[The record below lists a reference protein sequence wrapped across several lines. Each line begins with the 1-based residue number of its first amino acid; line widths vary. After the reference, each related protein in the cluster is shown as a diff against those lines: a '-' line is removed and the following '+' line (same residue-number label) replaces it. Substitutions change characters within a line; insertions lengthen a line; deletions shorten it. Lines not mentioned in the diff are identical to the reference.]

1 MKCLSLLFTFFLIS
15 LLNAEEIVIYSTES
29 AQYSANNCCTLSII
43 TNQNGDELD
52 SKSCFNTANYGCM
65 RSKSAPFWIFDL
77 SQLNGN
83 EDFQSIQFK
92 GNLPIGGWFAVYFS
106 VSSSVGQLSTTIAS
120 ELWNGGH
127 WSYGDGQYSGF
138 SWSMG
143 DFSQNLSLDIILPG
157 IISGQLNILAYVS
170 SWNSIDNTGE
180 NAPRLVIEYES
191 IIVAPTGLQY
201 NIQGSS
207 VMLTWD
213 ALTDADYY
221 KLERSTDS
229 LFIEGVETSYIQDNN
244 YTDDNIEYNIE
255 YFYRVAANIGFWTDY
270 SNVASVIIENVSIV
284 GDNDIPI
291 VYKVHQNHP
300 NPFNP
305 VTMLKYDLPED
316 GFVNITIYD
325 MMGRIVKTMVNAQ
338 HNAGYKSIQWSATNN
353 QGQPVSAGLYL
364 YTIQAGDYNQTKK
377 MVLLK

>member
-1 MKCLSLLFTFFLIS
+1 MKCLSLLFTFFLFS

-83 EDFQSIQFK
+83 EDIQSIQFK

-138 SWSMG
+138 SWPMG

-170 SWNSIDNTGE
+170 SWNSIDNTGD
-180 NAPRLVIEYES
+180 NAPRLVIEYEPE
-191 IIVAPTGLQY
+191 IVPILGDV
-201 NIQGSS
+201 NS
-207 VMLTWD
+207 
-213 ALTDADYY
+213 
-221 KLERSTDS
+221 
-229 LFIEGVETSYIQDNN
+229 
-244 YTDDNIEYNIE
+244 DNIVNVLDLIEIVNLILNYSEIYIEIADMNFDRKINI
-255 YFYRVAANIGFWTDY
+255 
-270 SNVASVIIENVSIV
+270 
-284 GDNDIPI
+284 
-291 VYKVHQNHP
+291 
-300 NPFNP
+300 
-305 VTMLKYDLPED
+305 YDLIHMIE
-316 GFVNITIYD
+316 VI
-325 MMGRIVKTMVNAQ
+325 
-338 HNAGYKSIQWSATNN
+338 
-353 QGQPVSAGLYL
+353 
-364 YTIQAGDYNQTKK
+364 
-377 MVLLK
+377 

>member
-1 MKCLSLLFTFFLIS
+1 MKCLSLLFTFFLFS

-83 EDFQSIQFK
+83 EDIQSIQFK

-138 SWSMG
+138 SWPMG

-170 SWNSIDNTGE
+170 SWNSIDNTGD
-180 NAPRLVIEYES
+180 NAPRLVIEYEPE
-191 IIVAPTGLQY
+191 IVPILGDV
-201 NIQGSS
+201 NS
-207 VMLTWD
+207 
-213 ALTDADYY
+213 
-221 KLERSTDS
+221 
-229 LFIEGVETSYIQDNN
+229 
-244 YTDDNIEYNIE
+244 DNIVNVLDLIEIVNLILNNSEIYIEIADMNFDRKINI
-255 YFYRVAANIGFWTDY
+255 
-270 SNVASVIIENVSIV
+270 
-284 GDNDIPI
+284 
-291 VYKVHQNHP
+291 
-300 NPFNP
+300 
-305 VTMLKYDLPED
+305 YDLINVIE
-316 GFVNITIYD
+316 VI
-325 MMGRIVKTMVNAQ
+325 
-338 HNAGYKSIQWSATNN
+338 
-353 QGQPVSAGLYL
+353 
-364 YTIQAGDYNQTKK
+364 
-377 MVLLK
+377 

>member
-83 EDFQSIQFK
+83 EDIQSIQFK

-127 WSYGDGQYSGF
+127 WGYGDGQYSGF
-138 SWSMG
+138 SWPMG
-143 DFSQNLSLDIILPG
+143 DFCQNLSLDIILPG

-170 SWNSIDNTGE
+170 SWNSIDNTGD
-180 NAPRLVIEYES
+180 NAPRLVIEYEPE
-191 IIVAPTGLQY
+191 IVPILGDV
-201 NIQGSS
+201 NS
-207 VMLTWD
+207 
-213 ALTDADYY
+213 
-221 KLERSTDS
+221 
-229 LFIEGVETSYIQDNN
+229 
-244 YTDDNIEYNIE
+244 DNIVNVLDLIE
-255 YFYRVAANIGFWTDY
+255 IVNLILNNNEIYIDIADMNFDGKI
-270 SNVASVIIENVSIV
+270 NV
-284 GDNDIPI
+284 
-291 VYKVHQNHP
+291 
-300 NPFNP
+300 F
-305 VTMLKYDLPED
+305 DLIH
-316 GFVNITIYD
+316 ITELI
-325 MMGRIVKTMVNAQ
+325 
-338 HNAGYKSIQWSATNN
+338 
-353 QGQPVSAGLYL
+353 
-364 YTIQAGDYNQTKK
+364 
-377 MVLLK
+377 

>member
-1 MKCLSLLFTFFLIS
+1 MKCLSLLFTFFLFS

-83 EDFQSIQFK
+83 EDIQSIQFK

-170 SWNSIDNTGE
+170 SWNSIDNTGD
-180 NAPRLVIEYES
+180 NSPRLVIEYEPE
-191 IIVAPTGLQY
+191 IVPILGDV
-201 NIQGSS
+201 NS
-207 VMLTWD
+207 
-213 ALTDADYY
+213 
-221 KLERSTDS
+221 
-229 LFIEGVETSYIQDNN
+229 
-244 YTDDNIEYNIE
+244 DNIVNVLDLIE
-255 YFYRVAANIGFWTDY
+255 IVNLILNNNEIYIEIADMNFDGKI
-270 SNVASVIIENVSIV
+270 NV
-284 GDNDIPI
+284 
-291 VYKVHQNHP
+291 
-300 NPFNP
+300 F
-305 VTMLKYDLPED
+305 DLIH
-316 GFVNITIYD
+316 ITELI
-325 MMGRIVKTMVNAQ
+325 
-338 HNAGYKSIQWSATNN
+338 
-353 QGQPVSAGLYL
+353 
-364 YTIQAGDYNQTKK
+364 
-377 MVLLK
+377 

>member
-1 MKCLSLLFTFFLIS
+1 MKYLSLLFTFFLFS

-83 EDFQSIQFK
+83 EDIQSIQFK

-138 SWSMG
+138 SWPMG

-170 SWNSIDNTGE
+170 SWNSIDNTGD
-180 NAPRLVIEYES
+180 NAPRLVIEYEPE
-191 IIVAPTGLQY
+191 IVPILGDV
-201 NIQGSS
+201 NS
-207 VMLTWD
+207 
-213 ALTDADYY
+213 
-221 KLERSTDS
+221 
-229 LFIEGVETSYIQDNN
+229 
-244 YTDDNIEYNIE
+244 DNIVNVLDLIEIVNLILNNSEIYIEIADMNFDRKINI
-255 YFYRVAANIGFWTDY
+255 
-270 SNVASVIIENVSIV
+270 
-284 GDNDIPI
+284 
-291 VYKVHQNHP
+291 
-300 NPFNP
+300 
-305 VTMLKYDLPED
+305 YDLIHVIE
-316 GFVNITIYD
+316 VI
-325 MMGRIVKTMVNAQ
+325 
-338 HNAGYKSIQWSATNN
+338 
-353 QGQPVSAGLYL
+353 
-364 YTIQAGDYNQTKK
+364 
-377 MVLLK
+377 

>member
-1 MKCLSLLFTFFLIS
+1 MKYLSLLFTFFLFS

-83 EDFQSIQFK
+83 EDIQSIQFK

-138 SWSMG
+138 SWPMG

-170 SWNSIDNTGE
+170 SWNSIDNTGD
-180 NAPRLVIEYES
+180 NAPRLVIEYEPE
-191 IIVAPTGLQY
+191 IVPILGDV
-201 NIQGSS
+201 NS
-207 VMLTWD
+207 
-213 ALTDADYY
+213 
-221 KLERSTDS
+221 
-229 LFIEGVETSYIQDNN
+229 
-244 YTDDNIEYNIE
+244 DNIVNVLDLIEIVNLILNNSEIYIEIVDMNFDRKINI
-255 YFYRVAANIGFWTDY
+255 
-270 SNVASVIIENVSIV
+270 
-284 GDNDIPI
+284 
-291 VYKVHQNHP
+291 
-300 NPFNP
+300 
-305 VTMLKYDLPED
+305 YDLIHMIE
-316 GFVNITIYD
+316 VI
-325 MMGRIVKTMVNAQ
+325 
-338 HNAGYKSIQWSATNN
+338 
-353 QGQPVSAGLYL
+353 
-364 YTIQAGDYNQTKK
+364 
-377 MVLLK
+377 

>member
-1 MKCLSLLFTFFLIS
+1 MKCLSLLFTFFLFS

-83 EDFQSIQFK
+83 EDIQSIQFK

-170 SWNSIDNTGE
+170 SWNSIDNTGD
-180 NAPRLVIEYES
+180 NAPRLVIEYEPE
-191 IIVAPTGLQY
+191 IVPILGDV
-201 NIQGSS
+201 NS
-207 VMLTWD
+207 
-213 ALTDADYY
+213 
-221 KLERSTDS
+221 
-229 LFIEGVETSYIQDNN
+229 
-244 YTDDNIEYNIE
+244 DNIVNVLDLIEIVNLILNNSEIYIEIADMNFDRKINI
-255 YFYRVAANIGFWTDY
+255 
-270 SNVASVIIENVSIV
+270 
-284 GDNDIPI
+284 
-291 VYKVHQNHP
+291 
-300 NPFNP
+300 
-305 VTMLKYDLPED
+305 YDLIHMIE
-316 GFVNITIYD
+316 VI
-325 MMGRIVKTMVNAQ
+325 
-338 HNAGYKSIQWSATNN
+338 
-353 QGQPVSAGLYL
+353 
-364 YTIQAGDYNQTKK
+364 
-377 MVLLK
+377 

>member
-83 EDFQSIQFK
+83 EDIQSIQFK

-106 VSSSVGQLSTTIAS
+106 VSSSVGQLSTIIAS

-180 NAPRLVIEYES
+180 NAPRLVIEYEPE
-191 IIVAPTGLQY
+191 IVPILGDV
-201 NIQGSS
+201 NS
-207 VMLTWD
+207 
-213 ALTDADYY
+213 
-221 KLERSTDS
+221 
-229 LFIEGVETSYIQDNN
+229 
-244 YTDDNIEYNIE
+244 DNIVNVLDLIE
-255 YFYRVAANIGFWTDY
+255 IVNLILNNNEIYIEIADMNFDGKI
-270 SNVASVIIENVSIV
+270 NV
-284 GDNDIPI
+284 
-291 VYKVHQNHP
+291 
-300 NPFNP
+300 F
-305 VTMLKYDLPED
+305 DLIH
-316 GFVNITIYD
+316 ITELI
-325 MMGRIVKTMVNAQ
+325 
-338 HNAGYKSIQWSATNN
+338 
-353 QGQPVSAGLYL
+353 
-364 YTIQAGDYNQTKK
+364 
-377 MVLLK
+377 

>member
-83 EDFQSIQFK
+83 EDIQSIQFK

-170 SWNSIDNTGE
+170 SWNSIDNTGD
-180 NAPRLVIEYES
+180 NSPRLVIEYEPE
-191 IIVAPTGLQY
+191 IVPILGDV
-201 NIQGSS
+201 NS
-207 VMLTWD
+207 
-213 ALTDADYY
+213 
-221 KLERSTDS
+221 
-229 LFIEGVETSYIQDNN
+229 
-244 YTDDNIEYNIE
+244 DNIVNVLDLIE
-255 YFYRVAANIGFWTDY
+255 IVNLILNNNETY
-270 SNVASVIIENVSIV
+270 IEIADMNFDRKI
-284 GDNDIPI
+284 NL
-291 VYKVHQNHP
+291 
-300 NPFNP
+300 F
-305 VTMLKYDLPED
+305 DLIH
-316 GFVNITIYD
+316 ITELI
-325 MMGRIVKTMVNAQ
+325 
-338 HNAGYKSIQWSATNN
+338 
-353 QGQPVSAGLYL
+353 
-364 YTIQAGDYNQTKK
+364 
-377 MVLLK
+377 

>member
-1 MKCLSLLFTFFLIS
+1 MKCLSLLFTFFLFS

-83 EDFQSIQFK
+83 EDIQSIQFK

-138 SWSMG
+138 SWPMG

-170 SWNSIDNTGE
+170 SWNSIDNTGD
-180 NAPRLVIEYES
+180 NAPRLVIEYEPE
-191 IIVAPTGLQY
+191 IVPILGDV
-201 NIQGSS
+201 NS
-207 VMLTWD
+207 
-213 ALTDADYY
+213 
-221 KLERSTDS
+221 
-229 LFIEGVETSYIQDNN
+229 
-244 YTDDNIEYNIE
+244 DNIVNVLDLIEIVNLILNNNEIYIEIADMNFDRKINI
-255 YFYRVAANIGFWTDY
+255 
-270 SNVASVIIENVSIV
+270 
-284 GDNDIPI
+284 
-291 VYKVHQNHP
+291 
-300 NPFNP
+300 
-305 VTMLKYDLPED
+305 YDLIHMIE
-316 GFVNITIYD
+316 VI
-325 MMGRIVKTMVNAQ
+325 
-338 HNAGYKSIQWSATNN
+338 
-353 QGQPVSAGLYL
+353 
-364 YTIQAGDYNQTKK
+364 
-377 MVLLK
+377 

>member
-1 MKCLSLLFTFFLIS
+1 MKCLSLLFTFFLFS

-83 EDFQSIQFK
+83 EDIQSIQFK

-106 VSSSVGQLSTTIAS
+106 VSSSVGQLSTAIAS

-138 SWSMG
+138 SWPMG

-170 SWNSIDNTGE
+170 SWNSIDNTGD
-180 NAPRLVIEYES
+180 NAPRLVIEYEPE
-191 IIVAPTGLQY
+191 IVPILGDV
-201 NIQGSS
+201 NS
-207 VMLTWD
+207 
-213 ALTDADYY
+213 
-221 KLERSTDS
+221 
-229 LFIEGVETSYIQDNN
+229 
-244 YTDDNIEYNIE
+244 DNIVNVLDLIEIVNLILNNSEIYIEIADMNFDRKINI
-255 YFYRVAANIGFWTDY
+255 
-270 SNVASVIIENVSIV
+270 
-284 GDNDIPI
+284 
-291 VYKVHQNHP
+291 
-300 NPFNP
+300 
-305 VTMLKYDLPED
+305 YDLIHMIE
-316 GFVNITIYD
+316 VI
-325 MMGRIVKTMVNAQ
+325 
-338 HNAGYKSIQWSATNN
+338 
-353 QGQPVSAGLYL
+353 
-364 YTIQAGDYNQTKK
+364 
-377 MVLLK
+377 

>member
-1 MKCLSLLFTFFLIS
+1 MKCLSLLFTFFLFS

-83 EDFQSIQFK
+83 EDIQSIQFK

-138 SWSMG
+138 SWPMG

-170 SWNSIDNTGE
+170 SWNSIDNTGD
-180 NAPRLVIEYES
+180 NAPRLVIEYEPE
-191 IIVAPTGLQY
+191 IVPILGDV
-201 NIQGSS
+201 NS
-207 VMLTWD
+207 
-213 ALTDADYY
+213 
-221 KLERSTDS
+221 
-229 LFIEGVETSYIQDNN
+229 
-244 YTDDNIEYNIE
+244 DNI
-255 YFYRVAANIGFWTDY
+255 V
-270 SNVASVIIENVSIV
+270 NVLDIIEIV
-284 GDNDIPI
+284 NLTLNNNEIYIEIADMNFDRKINI
-291 VYKVHQNHP
+291 
-300 NPFNP
+300 
-305 VTMLKYDLPED
+305 YDLIHMIE
-316 GFVNITIYD
+316 VI
-325 MMGRIVKTMVNAQ
+325 
-338 HNAGYKSIQWSATNN
+338 
-353 QGQPVSAGLYL
+353 
-364 YTIQAGDYNQTKK
+364 
-377 MVLLK
+377 

>member
-1 MKCLSLLFTFFLIS
+1 MKCLSLLFTFFLFS

-83 EDFQSIQFK
+83 EDIQSIQFK

-106 VSSSVGQLSTTIAS
+106 VSSSIGQLSTTIAS

-138 SWSMG
+138 SWPMG

-170 SWNSIDNTGE
+170 SWNSIDNTGD
-180 NAPRLVIEYES
+180 NAPRLVIEYEPE
-191 IIVAPTGLQY
+191 IVPILGDV
-201 NIQGSS
+201 NS
-207 VMLTWD
+207 
-213 ALTDADYY
+213 
-221 KLERSTDS
+221 
-229 LFIEGVETSYIQDNN
+229 
-244 YTDDNIEYNIE
+244 DNIVNVLDLIEIVNLILNNSEIYIEIADMNFDRKINI
-255 YFYRVAANIGFWTDY
+255 
-270 SNVASVIIENVSIV
+270 
-284 GDNDIPI
+284 
-291 VYKVHQNHP
+291 
-300 NPFNP
+300 
-305 VTMLKYDLPED
+305 YDLIHMIE
-316 GFVNITIYD
+316 VI
-325 MMGRIVKTMVNAQ
+325 
-338 HNAGYKSIQWSATNN
+338 
-353 QGQPVSAGLYL
+353 
-364 YTIQAGDYNQTKK
+364 
-377 MVLLK
+377 

>member
-1 MKCLSLLFTFFLIS
+1 MKCLSLLFTFFLFS

-83 EDFQSIQFK
+83 EDIQSIQFK

-138 SWSMG
+138 SWPMG

-170 SWNSIDNTGE
+170 SWNSIDNTGD
-180 NAPRLVIEYES
+180 NAPRLVIEYEPE
-191 IIVAPTGLQY
+191 IVPILGDV
-201 NIQGSS
+201 NS
-207 VMLTWD
+207 
-213 ALTDADYY
+213 
-221 KLERSTDS
+221 
-229 LFIEGVETSYIQDNN
+229 
-244 YTDDNIEYNIE
+244 DNI
-255 YFYRVAANIGFWTDY
+255 V
-270 SNVASVIIENVSIV
+270 NVLDIIEIV
-284 GDNDIPI
+284 NLILNNNEIYIEIADMNFDRKINI
-291 VYKVHQNHP
+291 
-300 NPFNP
+300 
-305 VTMLKYDLPED
+305 YDLIHMIE
-316 GFVNITIYD
+316 VI
-325 MMGRIVKTMVNAQ
+325 
-338 HNAGYKSIQWSATNN
+338 
-353 QGQPVSAGLYL
+353 
-364 YTIQAGDYNQTKK
+364 
-377 MVLLK
+377 